1 MLHKIVEKL
10 GGQLYANGRKANIPG
25 PNHHRHDRSVS
36 LIVGR
41 NDRVI
46 VCAHS
51 PNDTWQSVL
60 KYLKDENLISEDG
73 KPLLNG
79 PVYSASVTPL
89 PDDSDK
95 QAAVD
100 RIWSVGQTLE
110 GSLSE
115 RYIRRFRKVKRALPG
130 PRSVLHGSA
139 VPVSAYS
146 AECRYVHPA
155 LMVKL
160 EDERGKARGLELH
173 YLSGDGTLNRRLN
186 IPRKTIG
193 NYFEG
198 WRAQIDDDAEEM
210 VIATG
215 FFSTLSA
222 SRHFELPCVSLL
234 SDKNLRHWR
243 PKPITRSLVIAA
255 DNDKPCLAA
264 AAELVE
270 NLRPYGLKVRI
281 EVPPAG
287 YNDFNDWEQDLR
299 DDEIPYRRLP

>member
-25 PNHHRHDRSVS
+25 PNHKRHDRSVS

-51 PNDTWQSVL
+51 PHDSWQSVL

-73 KPLLNG
+73 RPLLNG
-79 PVYSASVTPL
+79 PTYASPVTPL
-89 PDDSDK
+89 PDDAAK

-100 RIWSVGQTLE
+100 RIWSAGHSLE

-115 RYIRRFRKVKRALPG
+115 RYIRRVRRVRRELPSV
-130 PRSVLHGSA
+130 RSVLHGSA

-146 AECRYVHPA
+146 DQCRYAHPA
-155 LMVKL
+155 MIVKL

-173 YLSGDGTLNRRLN
+173 YLSNDGALNGRLT

-193 NYFEG
+193 NYHEG

-222 SRHFELPCVSLL
+222 SRFFGLPCVSLL

-255 DNDKPCLAA
+255 DNDKPCMAA

-281 EVPPAG
+281 EVPPGG
-287 YNDFNDWEQDLR
+287 YNDFNDWEQDHR
-299 DDEIPYRRLP
+299 DDDIPLRRLP